1 MITGNFQVRIRRRE
15 MKRFTW
21 VMAAL
26 IACVFIFSGCGSGAR
41 RQVQVAVDPT
51 NIEEFRA
58 EAIRAAEETVYSTGS
73 LWTNSGQYSNL
84 FRDMK
89 ARYVNDVV
97 TIRVS
102 ETTQAVSTADASTRR
117 SSSMSAGIDSLVG
130 LQNGVREL
138 PDLISSAGQTRF
150 NGEGSTSRATQ
161 LQTTLT
167 ARVTDV
173 LPNGYLVVEG
183 RREVRVNNENQTVIL
198 TGIVRPSDINRSN
211 VVASSAVAQMSV
223 QVQGKGIV
231 SQPLK
236 PGWLYQIIQ
245 GIWPL

>member
-1 MITGNFQVRIRRRE
+1 
-15 MKRFTW
+15 MKRLIW
-21 VMAAL
+21 IAAAL
-26 IACVFIFSGCGSGAR
+26 TMGVFVFTGCASASR
-41 RQVQVAVDPT
+41 KQISVADPT
-51 NIEEFRA
+51 GIEDYKS
-58 EAIRAAEETVYSTGS
+58 EAKRAAEEVEFNTGS
-73 LWTNSGQYSNL
+73 LWTNSGQHSNL

-102 ETTQAVSTADASTRR
+102 ESTSAVSSADASTKRT
-117 SSSMSAGIDSLVG
+117 SKMGAGIDALVG
-130 LQNGVREL
+130 LQGRVKEL
-138 PDLISSAGQTRF
+138 PNLVSGSGQINFDGQGT
-150 NGEGSTSRATQ
+150 TSRATQ

-183 RREVRVNNENQTVIL
+183 SREVRVNNENQLVIL
-198 TGIVRPSDINRSN
+198 SGIVRPSDISRSN
-211 VVASSAVAQMSV
+211 VVPSSSVAQMSV
-223 QVQGKGIV
+223 RVQGKGTV

-236 PGWLYQIIQ
+236 PGWLHQIIN

>member
-1 MITGNFQVRIRRRE
+1 
-15 MKRFTW
+15 MKRFAW
-21 VMAAL
+21 IAAAF
-26 IACVFIFSGCGSGAR
+26 IAGAFLFAGCGAGAR

-51 NIEEFRA
+51 DIEEFKV
-58 EAIRAAEETVYSTGS
+58 EAKRVAEETEYGTGS
-73 LWTNSGQYSNL
+73 LWNNSGQHSNL

-102 ETTQAVSTADASTRR
+102 ETTQAVSSADASNRR
-117 SSSMSAGIDSLVG
+117 STSMSAGIPSLLG
-130 LQNGVREL
+130 LEGGVKEL
-138 PDLISSAGQTRF
+138 PNLVSSAGQSRF
-150 NGEGSTSRATQ
+150 DGQGSTSRETQ

-183 RREVRVNNENQTVIL
+183 KREVRVNNENQTVIL
-198 TGIVRPSDINRSN
+198 SGIVRPSDINRSN
-211 VVASSAVAQMSV
+211 VVASSAVAQMTV
-223 QVQGKGIV
+223 RVQGKGIV

-236 PGWLYQIIQ
+236 PGWLHQLLQ